1 MNFVGID
8 PSLISTS
15 VVVNG
20 KHLFNY
26 TTEKTATNK
35 SGLNKWYS
43 LCEELVKYRWIKY
56 DNKEDFTDS
65 EVEKLDKYDYLSD
78 MIIEDIIDS
87 IDETKPIH
95 IGIEGYSYSSAAGPL
110 IDLVTYGT
118 LLRRKLLD
126 VTGNIK
132 IFPPMT
138 LKLESAKLT
147 YPMVLEKKK
156 EVWRNKE
163 GVAGGKFNK
172 FDMYKA
178 LTENES
184 FNSEWVNFLREIQ
197 DDVFQNKS
205 IKKPMEDCNDAYLIY
220 EVLKNSNRQ

>member
-15 VVVNG
+15 VVING
-20 KHLFNY
+20 KYLFNY

-43 LCEELVKYRWIKY
+43 LCEDLVEYRWVKY

-78 MIIEDIIDS
+78 MIIEDIIDH

-118 LLRRKLLD
+118 LLRKKLLD

-147 YPMVLEKKK
+147 YPITLEKKK
-156 EVWRNKE
+156 EVCRNKE

-184 FNSEWVNFLREIQ
+184 FKSEWVDFLREIQ

-220 EVLKNSNRQ
+220 EVLKNINNK